1 MPTLPNVALV
11 ACRFRKLY
19 KDKGI
24 SDEIAE
30 TIIQSWRPNTKCK
43 YDTYRKQCLQ
53 VCSQRMCDSMC
64 PTLVTVLEF
73 LHVLRKR
80 NLGYSVLNS
89 ARGML
94 SSFATIEGYDAGKHP
109 LVCRYMKDVYNSNP
123 SLRKRSFTWDAGA
136 VVKYLSSVSPKSLID
151 ISHKLASLL
160 AILCGQHGREI
171 LSVMDIRNTTIEE
184 NFLIIPK
191 GDQLKT
197 TGIKFHVGEIK
208 FPVYENANVCPAKLF
223 KQYLDVTKS
232 LRGSTTCLFIT
243 TSKPYRPAFKY
254 TLARWIKSV
263 MHDAGI
269 DMTIFT
275 PHPTRLASTSKAAT
289 KVPIETVLKTGLV

>member
-1 MPTLPNVALV
+1 MS
-11 ACRFRKLY
+11 CFRKLY

-24 SDEIAE
+24 LDEIAE
-30 TIIQSWRPNTKCK
+30 TIMQSWRYDTCK
-43 YDTYRKQCLQ
+43 YDTYRKQWLQ
-53 VCSQRMCDSMC
+53 FCSQRICDQMC
-64 PTLVTVLEF
+64 PTLVTVLES

-109 LVCRYMKDVYNSNP
+109 LVCRYMKGVYNSNP
-123 SLRKRSFTWDAGA
+123 SLPKRSFTWDAGA
-136 VVKYLSSVSPKSLID
+136 VVRYLSSVTPKSLLD
-151 ISHKLASLL
+151 ISRKLASLL
-160 AILCGQHGREI
+160 AILCGQRGREI

-184 NFLIIPK
+184 NFLIIRI

-208 FPVYENANVCPAKLF
+208 FPVYENANVCPVKLF
-223 KQYLDVTKS
+223 KQYIDVTKS

-243 TSKPYRPAFKY
+243 TSKPYRPASKD

-263 MHDAGI
+263 LHDASI

-275 PHPTRLASTSKAAT
+275 PHSTRSASTSKAAT
-289 KVPIETVLKTGLV
+289 KVPIETVLKTGGWRSM